1 VSANIGVP
9 TMLPTAACYT
19 LVDEELLPQ
28 LRAAAREIL
37 DEERGGAD
45 GAGG

>member
-1 VSANIGVP
+1 MSANIGVP

-19 LVDEELLPQ
+19 LVGEELLAKM
-28 LRAAAREIL
+28 RATVREIL
-37 DEERGGAD
+37 DDERGRAD